1 MLDFL
6 AMDGYA
12 KFVWSSFG
20 ISVLMLVVTV
30 WLTKRNL
37 AATRQRGLRY
47 LRAMKGKHQ

>member
-20 ISVLMLVVTV
+20 ISVLMLVGTV

-37 AATRQRGLRY
+37 VATRQRVLRY
-47 LRAMKGKHQ
+47 ISAMKGKQQ

>member
-20 ISVLMLVVTV
+20 VSVLMLVVTV

-37 AATRQRGLRY
+37 AATRQRVLRY
-47 LRAMKGKHQ
+47 ITAMEGKQQ